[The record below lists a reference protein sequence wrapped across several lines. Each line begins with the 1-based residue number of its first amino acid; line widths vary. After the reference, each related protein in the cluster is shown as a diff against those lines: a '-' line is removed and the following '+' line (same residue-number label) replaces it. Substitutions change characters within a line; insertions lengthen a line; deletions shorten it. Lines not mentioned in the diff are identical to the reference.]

1 MEAEGELT
9 IDELA
14 ARVGMTVRNIRAHQ
28 SRGLVPPPRLVGRT
42 GFYGAE
48 HVRRLDRIRQLQ
60 DEGLNLAAVAR
71 LIDDDRLA
79 EVAAAPFTD
88 DAPVRY
94 PPGEVAERLGVAPD
108 DPAVARALELGLID
122 LDGAD
127 VVVELP
133 RLLAVASELADQ
145 GVPLDAMLDVVEE
158 VRQASAQV
166 ARAFM
171 RLADGHLV
179 EQVVVDTG
187 GDLDAITRVVEAL
200 QGQAQV
206 ALDALFNQ
214 AMAAQIRAYLAPS
227 SAPSVTTGAPAA
239 GDG

>member
-1 MEAEGELT
+1 MDGVEDLT

-14 ARVGMTVRNIRAHQ
+14 AKVGMTVRNIRAHQ

-42 GFYGAE
+42 GFYGPE

-71 LIDDDRLA
+71 LIDDDRLV
-79 EVAAAPFTD
+79 EVAAGPFTE
-88 DAPVRY
+88 DAPVRFA
-94 PPGEVAERLGVAPD
+94 PAEVAERLGVAPD
-108 DPAVARALELGLID
+108 DPAVLRAVGLGLIA
-122 LDGAD
+122 LDGGE

-133 RLLAVASELADQ
+133 RLLGVASELADQ

-158 VRQASAQV
+158 VRAAAAQV

-171 RLADGHLV
+171 ALADAHLV
-179 EQVVVDTG
+179 EPVVVDTG
-187 GDLDAITRVVEAL
+187 GDLDAITRAVQAL

-214 AMAAQIRAYLAPS
+214 AMAAEIRAYLAP
-227 SAPSVTTGAPAA
+227 
-239 GDG
+239 

>member
-1 MEAEGELT
+1 VEGAEELT

-28 SRGLVPPPRLVGRT
+28 SRGLVPPPRLVGRV
-42 GFYGAE
+42 GYYDAE

-94 PPGEVAERLGVAPD
+94 PPGVVAERLGVAVD
-108 DPAVARALELGLID
+108 DPAVARALALELID
-122 LDGAD
+122 VDD
-127 VVVELP
+127 DQVVVELP

-158 VRQASAQV
+158 VREASAQV

-171 RLADGHLV
+171 RLADAHLV
-179 EQVVVDTG
+179 EHVVVDTG
-187 GDLDAITRVVEAL
+187 GDLDAITGVVEAL

-206 ALDALFNQ
+206 ALDVLFNR
-214 AMAAQIRAYLAPS
+214 AMAAEIRAYLAPS
-227 SAPSVTTGAPAA
+227 APTPAPVT
-239 GDG
+239 GDR

>member
-1 MEAEGELT
+1 MEGPGELT

-42 GFYGAE
+42 GYYGTE
-48 HVRRLDRIRQLQ
+48 HVHRLDRIRQLQ

-79 EVAAAPFTD
+79 EVAAAPFTAD
-88 DAPVRY
+88 VPVRY
-94 PPGEVAERLGVAPD
+94 PVAEVVERLGLVGA
-108 DPAVARALELGLID
+108 DPEVGRAIELGLLA
-122 LDGAD
+122 LDGD
-127 VVVELP
+127 EVVVELP
-133 RLLAVASELADQ
+133 RLLEVAFELADQ
-145 GVPLDAMLDVVEE
+145 GVPLSAMLDVVAE
-158 VRQASAQV
+158 VRQTSAQV
-166 ARAFM
+166 ARAFL
-171 RLADGHLV
+171 RLADAHLV

-187 GDLDAITRVVEAL
+187 GEFDAITRAVEAL

-214 AMAAQIRAYLAPS
+214 AMAAEIRAYLAP
-227 SAPSVTTGAPAA
+227 
-239 GDG
+239 

>member
-1 MEAEGELT
+1 MEGPGELT

-42 GFYGAE
+42 GYYGTE
-48 HVRRLDRIRQLQ
+48 HVHRLDRIRQLQ

-79 EVAAAPFTD
+79 EVAAAPFTAD
-88 DAPVRY
+88 VPVRY
-94 PPGEVAERLGVAPD
+94 PVAEVVERLGLVRA
-108 DPAVARALELGLID
+108 DPEVGRAIELGLLA
-122 LDGAD
+122 LDGD
-127 VVVELP
+127 EVVVELP
-133 RLLAVASELADQ
+133 RLLEVAFELADQ
-145 GVPLDAMLDVVEE
+145 GVPLSAMLDVVAE
-158 VRQASAQV
+158 VRQTSAQV
-166 ARAFM
+166 ARAFL
-171 RLADGHLV
+171 RLADAHLV

-187 GDLDAITRVVEAL
+187 GEFDAITRAVEAL

-214 AMAAQIRAYLAPS
+214 AMAAEIRAYLAP
-227 SAPSVTTGAPAA
+227 
-239 GDG
+239 